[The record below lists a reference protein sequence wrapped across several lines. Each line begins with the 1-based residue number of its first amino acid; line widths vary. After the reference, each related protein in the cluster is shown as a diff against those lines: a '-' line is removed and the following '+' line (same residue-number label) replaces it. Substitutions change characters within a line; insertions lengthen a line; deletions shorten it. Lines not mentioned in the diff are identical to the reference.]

1 MKNSPKNGVDM
12 FSLKKIFLYLSASLV
27 FISAFSAAV
36 FAREPNVVKLAAFD
50 YPPFYYEEENRVQGI
65 AVDLVDEL
73 FSRMDMKVEIK
84 IYPLKRALENLKAG
98 KNDAS
103 MILIQT
109 PERERYLVYTSP
121 VVTVRGLIWWAADRK
136 RSGMEFERLEDLTP
150 FSLGVTRGYSYGTE
164 LDNVLKNMTVEVVNS
179 DLLNFKKL
187 LWHRI
192 DAFPCSEVVAKG
204 LFKSNKELQGKF
216 IHSEKSF
223 IEWELHMAIS
233 KKSGL
238 TDTINEINTIIDDFK
253 KEDFINNTVR
263 KYTEE

>member
-1 MKNSPKNGVDM
+1 M
-12 FSLKKIFLYLSASLV
+12 FSFKKTILYLSASLV

-36 FAREPNVVKLAAFD
+36 FAGESNVIQLAAFD
-50 YPPFYYEEENRVQGI
+50 YPPFYYEKENRVQGI
-65 AVDLVDEL
+65 AVELIDEL
-73 FSRMDMKVEIK
+73 FSRMDMKIEIK
-84 IYPLKRALENLKAG
+84 IYPLKRALANLKTG

-103 MILIQT
+103 MVLIKT
-109 PERERYLVYTSP
+109 PERKQYLVYTAP

-136 RSGMEFERLEDLTP
+136 RSGIAFERLEDLTP
-150 FSLGVTRGYSYGTE
+150 FNLGVTRGYSYGIE
-164 LDNVLKNMTVEVVNS
+164 LDNILKNMTVEVVNS

-192 DAFPCSEVVAKG
+192 DAFPCNEIVAKG
-204 LFKSNKELQGKF
+204 LLKSNKTLQGKF
-216 IHSEKSF
+216 IHSKKSF
-223 IEWELHMAIS
+223 IEWELHMVIS

-238 TDTINEINTIIDDFK
+238 TDKINEINTLIDDLK